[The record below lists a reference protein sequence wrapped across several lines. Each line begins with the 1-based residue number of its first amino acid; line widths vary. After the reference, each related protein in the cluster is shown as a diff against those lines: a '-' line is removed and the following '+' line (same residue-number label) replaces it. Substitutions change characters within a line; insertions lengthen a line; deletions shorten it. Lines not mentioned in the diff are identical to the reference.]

1 MPSRQELNC
10 AYFTVPRS
18 PHRAHQVSNI
28 RNTVCVTKCK
38 LARKKALLVASC
50 DSHTAGVTNFALTI
64 NKIETKCVCLSVCLS
79 ACLSV
84 CLCDLVRK
92 FGRHICSLDIQSISA
107 LEILHNC
114 ALQTDIYL
122 LTYLYYEQ

>member
-1 MPSRQELNC
+1 MPSSEELNC

-28 RNTVCVTKCK
+28 RNTVCVTK
-38 LARKKALLVASC
+38 KKALLVVSC

-64 NKIETKCVCLSVCLS
+64 NKIETQCVCLSV
-79 ACLSV
+79 CLSV

-92 FGRHICSLDIQSISA
+92 FGRPMCLLDIQSVSA
-107 LEILHNC
+107 LEMLHNC

-122 LTYLYYEQ
+122 LTHLLTL